1 MPIPKK
7 ENYKDDLV
15 VISKKEL
22 EELKGKVKLT
32 DDYYDQLLRLKA
44 EFENFKKRMDKE
56 KAEFLNFANQSLIY
70 DLLNIID
77 NFERAVDAA
86 DKTND
91 HKLLHQGVE
100 MILKDLHNL
109 LKEKGLSK
117 IESLGKPFDPTK
129 HEAVSQVE
137 LEEQPDHTIVE
148 ELQAGYTINGRVVRP
163 AKVKV
168 SVKPQEKLGEEDKKT
183 E

>member
-7 ENYKDDLV
+7 ENNKDDLIN
-15 VISKKEL
+15 ISKKDL
-22 EELKGKVKLT
+22 EELKEKAKLNQ
-32 DDYYDQLLRLKA
+32 DYYDQLLRLKA
-44 EFENFKKRMDKE
+44 EFENFKKRTDKE
-56 KAEFLNFANQSLIY
+56 KTEFLNFANQALIY
-70 DLLNIID
+70 ELLDIID
-77 NFERAVDAA
+77 NFERAVAAA

-117 IESLGKPFDPTK
+117 IESLGKPFDPAK

-137 LEEQPDHTIVE
+137 TEEQPDHTIVE
-148 ELQAGYTINGRVVRP
+148 ELQTGYMINGRVVRP

-168 SVKPQEKLGEEDKKT
+168 SVKPQERAEEEDKKT